1 MLRDKP
7 TSQAMTRCRSART
20 LSKRSANR
28 TAAPGTEM
36 ESAFAAYVIIIT
48 DPNPICLPLTC
59 TRIVRLRPKLVSEIA
74 SAATASANQPA
85 FRLASTCKDSARV
98 WRSMTMTLIRTAMA
112 SAASRLR
119 RTWNPRGACAGTRCW
134 PGTATAASAS
144 ASAGASTP
152 SVNAGAPRASA
163 REGRVVGI
171 RDKIPRP
178 C

>member
-112 SAASRLR
+112 SAASRLQVLAGHCYRGVRLRLGRGVHPVGQR
-119 RTWNPRGACAGTRCW
+119 RR
-134 PGTATAASAS
+134 
-144 ASAGASTP
+144 
-152 SVNAGAPRASA
+152 SA
-163 REGRVVGI
+163 RVGPGGQGGRHQGQNT
-171 RDKIPRP
+171 PAMLGNP
-178 C
+178 SSLG

>member
-1 MLRDKP
+1 MA
-7 TSQAMTRCRSART
+7 SSAP
-20 LSKRSANR
+20 AN
-28 TAAPGTEM
+28 GTEM

-98 WRSMTMTLIRTAMA
+98 WRSMTLTLIRTAMA

-119 RTWNPRGACAGTRCW
+119 RTWNPRGACAGTTCW
-134 PGTATAASAS
+134 PGTGTAASAS
-144 ASAGASTP
+144 ASVWAGASTP
-152 SVNAGAPRASA
+152 WVNAGAPRASA
-163 REGRVVGI
+163 RDRAGWSASGTKYPGHVRKSVLGGL
-171 RDKIPRP
+171 RSR
-178 C
+178 